1 MSLRAPIS
9 TGRETARPCSTT
21 KTVQRSPRRIATA
34 EVNKVL
40 EELVQHTNPPQ
51 KPGHEVK
58 LLYASQVGTA
68 PPVFAVVCSRP
79 DDIPESYERYL
90 INGFRKAWSFEG
102 SPLRLKFKRRSGR
115 NP

>member
-1 MSLRAPIS
+1 VAEA
-9 TGRETARPCSTT
+9 RE
-21 KTVQRSPRRIATA
+21 RRVPTA

-40 EELVQHTNPPQ
+40 EALVQHTNPPQ
-51 KPGHEVK
+51 KPGQEVK

-68 PPVFAVVCSRP
+68 PPVFALVCSRP
-79 DDIPESYERYL
+79 DAIPTSYERYL